1 MGKIIALG
9 GGEMG
14 RQGTK
19 KETIPIDRE
28 IIRLTG
34 KKHPKLLF
42 LPTASGDA
50 LSYVEVVKK
59 YFGDFLG
66 CRVSSLLLLKER
78 LPHTAIRTK
87 ILGSDIVYVGG
98 GNTLRMMRIWRKQ
111 GVDKILQ
118 LAYKKGIVLSG
129 LSAGAICWFR
139 YGNSDSRKFKNPT
152 APLIKVK
159 GLDLY
164 PLLLC
169 PHYHQ
174 EKGRVKSL
182 KQMMK
187 KTGGMAIALDN
198 CSALEIVEGTYRILT
213 SHRKAKAYKAYWD
226 HKKYCHQELKP
237 HKDFSSL
244 SLMLRKK

>member
-1 MGKIIALG
+1 LLKLIDDMGKIIALG

-14 RQGTK
+14 RPGTK
-19 KETIPIDRE
+19 KETISIDRE

-118 LAYKKGIVLSG
+118 LAYKKGIVLAG

-139 YGNSDSRKFKNPT
+139 YGNSDARKFKNPDP
-152 APLIKVK
+152 AN
-159 GLDLY
+159 
-164 PLLLC
+164 
-169 PHYHQ
+169 
-174 EKGRVKSL
+174 S
-182 KQMMK
+182 
-187 KTGGMAIALDN
+187 KTLQ
-198 CSALEIVEGTYRILT
+198 LR
-213 SHRKAKAYKAYWD
+213 
-226 HKKYCHQELKP
+226 
-237 HKDFSSL
+237 L
-244 SLMLRKK
+244 SK

>member
-1 MGKIIALG
+1 M
-9 GGEMG
+9 
-14 RQGTK
+14 
-19 KETIPIDRE
+19 
-28 IIRLTG
+28 
-34 KKHPKLLF
+34 F

-118 LAYKKGIVLSG
+118 LAYKKGIVLAG
-129 LSAGAICWFR
+129 LSAGVICWFR

-182 KQMMK
+182 QQMMK

-198 CSALEIVEGTYRILT
+198 CSALEIVGGTYRILT
-213 SHRKAKAYKAYWD
+213 SHRKSKAYKVYW
-226 HKKYCHQELKP
+226 KKSIYHQDEIPIK
-237 HKDFSSL
+237 KDFSMVSTFL
-244 SLMLRKK
+244 AKG